1 MADAK
6 RRLASNVEG
15 DFFVDSS
22 CMVVSQDV
30 V

>member
-15 DFFVDSS
+15 DFFLAYPVNAHDRY
-22 CMVVSQDV
+22 M
-30 V
+30 